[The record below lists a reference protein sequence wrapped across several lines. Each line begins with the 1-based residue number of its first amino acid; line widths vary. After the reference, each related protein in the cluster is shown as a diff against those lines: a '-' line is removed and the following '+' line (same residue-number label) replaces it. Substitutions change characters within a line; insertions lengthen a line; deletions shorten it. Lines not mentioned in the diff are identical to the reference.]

1 MEELL
6 KIENLRLYFDTE
18 EGIVKAI
25 EDISLTVQ
33 NGEIVGIV
41 GETGSGK
48 SITAMSILK
57 LIPTPPARYLGG
69 KIWFDGRDISRLSE
83 DDMTEIRGK
92 KISMVF
98 QEPMTS
104 LNPTFTVG
112 EQICDVIMTHTGVE
126 KQQAI
131 SKAVETF
138 RLVRMQDP
146 ESLLS
151 KYPHQLSG
159 GMRQRVMIA
168 MALVC
173 NPKLLIADEATTA
186 LDVTIQAQILGLL
199 KKMNQELGL
208 SVLIITHNF
217 GIVAQICDKV
227 AVMYAGYVIEFAK
240 VQEIF
245 QNPLHPYTKGLLS
258 AIPPVD
264 NKTNQLKVIEGNV
277 PNLIDPPSGCRFH
290 PRCERFIKDLC
301 DRKVPEL
308 VGSDH
313 KVACFNPCE
322 AGDRSWKSSK

>member
-25 EDISLTVQ
+25 EDVSLTVQ

-313 KVACFNPCE
+313 KAACFNPCE

>member
-18 EGIVKAI
+18 EGTVKAI
-25 EDISLTVQ
+25 ENVNLTITK
-33 NGEIVGIV
+33 GEIVGVV

-69 KIWFDGRDISRLSE
+69 KIWFDGQEISTLSE
-83 DDMTEIRGK
+83 EQMAQIRGK
-92 KISMVF
+92 KISMIF

-104 LNPTFTVG
+104 LNPTFTIG
-112 EQICDVIMTHTGVE
+112 EQICDVIVTHTN
-126 KQQAI
+126 I
-131 SKAVETF
+131 SKQEAVSKAIETF

-146 ESLLS
+146 ETLLT

-186 LDVTIQAQILGLL
+186 LDVTIQAQILSLL

-217 GIVAQICDKV
+217 GVVAQICDRV

-245 QNPLHPYTKGLLS
+245 QRPLHPYTKGLLS
-258 AIPPVD
+258 AIPPIANKVD
-264 NKTNQLKVIEGNV
+264 KLKVIEGSV

-290 PRCERFIKDLC
+290 PRCERFIKGLC
-301 DRKVPEL
+301 DEKVPQL
-308 VGSDH
+308 IGSDH
-313 KVACFNPCE
+313 KIACFNPCNG
-322 AGDRSWKSSK
+322 GDQNWKS

>member
-25 EDISLTVQ
+25 EDVNLTIGK
-33 NGEIVGIV
+33 GEIVGIV

-57 LIPTPPARYLGG
+57 LIPTPPARYLNGR
-69 KIWFDGRDISRLSE
+69 IWFEGQEISELPE
-83 DDMTEIRGK
+83 EEMIEIRGK
-92 KISMVF
+92 KISMIF

-104 LNPTFTVG
+104 LNPTFTIG
-112 EQICDVIMTHTGVE
+112 EQICDVIMTHTGVS
-126 KQQAI
+126 KQEAV
-131 SKAVETF
+131 SKAIETF
-138 RLVRMQDP
+138 KLVRMQDP
-146 ESLLS
+146 ESLMT

-186 LDVTIQAQILGLL
+186 LDVTIQAQILSLL
-199 KKMNQELGL
+199 KRMNQELGL

-217 GIVAQICDKV
+217 GVVAQICDKV
-227 AVMYAGYVIEFAK
+227 AVMYAGYVVEFAQ

-245 QNPLHPYTKGLLS
+245 QRPLHPYTKGLLN
-258 AIPPVD
+258 AIPPLESRID
-264 NKTNQLKVIEGNV
+264 NLRVIEGSV
-277 PNLIDPPSGCRFH
+277 PNLIDPPNGCRFH
-290 PRCERFIKDLC
+290 PRCERFIKGLC
-301 DRKVPEL
+301 DEKVPKL
-308 VGSDH
+308 VGSKH
-313 KVACFNPCE
+313 KVACFNPYNG
-322 AGDRSWKSSK
+322 GDQSWKS

>member
-1 MEELL
+1 MEDLL

-18 EGIVKAI
+18 EGTVKAI
-25 EDISLTVQ
+25 EDVNITVGK
-33 NGEIVGIV
+33 GEIVGIV

-57 LIPTPPARYLGG
+57 LIPTPPARYLNG
-69 KIWFDGRDISRLSE
+69 KIWFEGQEISKFSE
-83 DDMTEIRGK
+83 DEMTSIRGK
-92 KISMVF
+92 KISMIF

-104 LNPTFTVG
+104 LNPTFTIG
-112 EQICDVIMTHTGVE
+112 EQICDVIMTHTGIS
-126 KQQAI
+126 KQEAI
-131 SKAVETF
+131 SKAIETF
-138 RLVRMQDP
+138 KLVRMQDP
-146 ESLLS
+146 ESLLT

-186 LDVTIQAQILGLL
+186 LDVTIQAQILSLL
-199 KKMNQELGL
+199 KRMNQELGL

-217 GIVAQICDKV
+217 GVVAQICDKV
-227 AVMYAGYVIEFAK
+227 AVMYAGYVIEFAEVK
-240 VQEIF
+240 EIF
-245 QNPLHPYTKGLLS
+245 QRPLHPYTRGLLN

-264 NKTNQLKVIEGNV
+264 SKIEKLRVIEGSV

-301 DRKVPEL
+301 DKKVPEL
-308 VGSDH
+308 VGSNH
-313 KVACFNPCE
+313 KVACFNPYNG
-322 AGDRSWKSSK
+322 GDQSWKS